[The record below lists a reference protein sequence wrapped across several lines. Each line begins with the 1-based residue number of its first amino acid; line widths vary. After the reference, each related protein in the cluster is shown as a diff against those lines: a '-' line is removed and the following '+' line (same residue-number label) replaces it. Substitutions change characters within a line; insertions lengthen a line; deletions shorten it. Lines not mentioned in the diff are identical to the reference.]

1 MVEFFRKSSAEVS
14 STHSKKMVTLM
25 LETDTRHFGDKKKL
39 TTVSAFSH
47 QHALSF
53 FHNFNSRKRRHHNKS
68 LLLPWSRM
76 NTINFDRQTCSLED
90 NYRL

>member
-53 FHNFNSRKRRHHNKS
+53 FIILTHVRDDT
-68 LLLPWSRM
+68 
-76 NTINFDRQTCSLED
+76 TINLCS
-90 NYRL
+90 YRGPE